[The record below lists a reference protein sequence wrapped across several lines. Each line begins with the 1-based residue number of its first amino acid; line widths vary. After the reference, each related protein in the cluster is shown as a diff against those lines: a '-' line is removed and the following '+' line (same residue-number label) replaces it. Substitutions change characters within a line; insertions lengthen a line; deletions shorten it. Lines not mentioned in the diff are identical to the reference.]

1 MKITL
6 DTTDKS
12 KSDSSPDKSRFG
24 MTNSYAIQ
32 ITTDTSLKLSA
43 NFYLKEFVISQEAER
58 HGYRNE
64 PNEKQ
69 IENLKLLC
77 VNVLQPLREII
88 AVPIFINSGF
98 RSFDVNAVVGGKFNS
113 QHLEGK
119 AADFIVPSMNLVDV
133 FNIIMQKLSFDQLIY
148 EFGNQPRL
156 DRRVEAGWIHVSWN
170 GELNRKDVMI
180 SKKVHGETVYE
191 TVKSETLDVRSV

>member
-1 MKITL
+1 MNTSVKT
-6 DTTDKS
+6 K
-12 KSDSSPDKSRFG
+12 KDSSPDKSGFG
-24 MTNSYAIQ
+24 MTNSHN
-32 ITTDTSLKLSA
+32 LKLTN
-43 NFYLKEFVISQEAER
+43 NFYLKEFVISKEAER

-69 IENLKLLC
+69 IDNLRLLC

-98 RSFDVNAVVGGKFNS
+98 RSFDVNAAVGGKYNS

-119 AADFIVPSMNLVDV
+119 AADFIVPSMNLVDA
-133 FNIIMQKLSFDQLIY
+133 FNIILQRLSFDQLIY

-170 GELNRKDVMI
+170 GEKNRNEVLL
-180 SKKVHGETVYE
+180 SKKVYGKNVYE
-191 TVKSETLDVRSV
+191 KVVGDRLTVVGL